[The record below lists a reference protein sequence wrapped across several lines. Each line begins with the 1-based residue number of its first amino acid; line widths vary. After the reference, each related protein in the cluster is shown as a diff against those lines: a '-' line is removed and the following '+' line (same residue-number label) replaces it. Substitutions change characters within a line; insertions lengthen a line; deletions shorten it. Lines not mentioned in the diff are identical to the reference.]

1 MGKFTIFV
9 SISNTTTMKR
19 FLLVSALLLAS
30 VSLFAAK
37 PFKVTNGSLDVLK
50 QDATATWSIDL
61 SEAQFVNN
69 GVFAKENKG
78 DFKTWCEDDYDE
90 RVRLMNEAFFEA
102 FNQYSKGLKLVNEGD
117 APYKVVLKV
126 NTFERSQGPGVMG
139 SCYISIYGT
148 FTVVDTATGET
159 ALEVEVN
166 NVKGDTDFVETDRFP
181 KTMNWFCRD
190 LFKLKK

>member
-1 MGKFTIFV
+1 
-9 SISNTTTMKR
+9 MKR
-19 FLLVSALLLAS
+19 LLLVSALLLAS

-37 PFKVTNGSLDVLK
+37 PLKVTKGSLDVFK
-50 QDATATWSIDL
+50 QDATATWTIDV
-61 SEAQFVNN
+61 SEAKFVNN

-90 RVRLMNEAFFEA
+90 RVRLMNEAFFDS
-102 FNQYSKGLKLVNEGD
+102 FNAKSPGLKLVNDGD
-117 APYKVVLKV
+117 APYKVNLKID
-126 NTFERSQGPGVMG
+126 TFERSQGPGVMG

-148 FTVVDTATGET
+148 LSVIDTASGDT
-159 ALEVEVN
+159 ALEIQVN

-181 KTMNWFCRD
+181 KTMQWFCRD

>member
-1 MGKFTIFV
+1 
-9 SISNTTTMKR
+9 MKKII
-19 FLLVSALLLAS
+19 LVSAFLLAS

-37 PFKVTNGSLDVLK
+37 PLKVTKGSMDVFK
-50 QDATATWSIDL
+50 QDAMATWTIDL

-78 DFKTWCEDDYDE
+78 DFKTWCEGDYDE
-90 RVRLMNEAFFEA
+90 RVRLMNEAFFDA
-102 FNQYSKGLKLVNEGD
+102 FNMYTTGMELVKEGD
-117 APYKVVLKV
+117 APYQVVLKV
-126 NTFERSQGPGVMG
+126 DKFERSQGPGVWG

-148 FTVVDTATGET
+148 LNVIDNATGEQI
-159 ALEVEVN
+159 LEVAVN
-166 NVKGDTDFVETDRFP
+166 NVKGDTDFVENDRFP

>member
-1 MGKFTIFV
+1 
-9 SISNTTTMKR
+9 MKK
-19 FLLVSALLLAS
+19 FLLVSVLLLTA

-37 PFKVTNGSLDVLK
+37 PLKVSKGNLSVLK
-50 QDATATWSIDL
+50 EDATATWTIDL

-69 GVFAKENKG
+69 GIFAKEKKG
-78 DFKTWCEDDYDE
+78 DFKTWCEDDYDV
-90 RVRLMNEAFFEA
+90 RVQLMNEEFFRA
-102 FNQYSKGLKLVNEGD
+102 FNHYSDGLKLVNEGE
-117 APYKVVLKV
+117 APYQVILKV
-126 NTFERSQGPGVMG
+126 DTFERSQGPGVAG

-148 FTVVDTATGET
+148 LSVIDAASGET
-159 ALEVEVN
+159 ALEVKVD

>member
-1 MGKFTIFV
+1 M
-9 SISNTTTMKR
+9 
-19 FLLVSALLLAS
+19 LAC

-37 PFKVTNGSLDVLK
+37 PMKVSKGSLDVLK
-50 QDATATWSIDL
+50 QDATATWTIDL

-69 GVFAKENKG
+69 GIFAKEKKG
-78 DFKTWCEDDYDE
+78 DFKTWCEDDYDV
-90 RVRLMNEAFFEA
+90 RVQLMNDEFFKA
-102 FNQYSKGLKLVNEGD
+102 FNNYSNGLKLVNEGE
-117 APYKVVLKV
+117 APYNVILKV
-126 NTFERSQGPGVMG
+126 NTFERSQGPGIAG

-148 FTVVDTATGET
+148 FTVVDAASGET
-159 ALEVEVN
+159 VLEVQVN

>member
-1 MGKFTIFV
+1 
-9 SISNTTTMKR
+9 MKR
-19 FLLVSALLLAS
+19 ILLVSALLLAS
-30 VSLFAAK
+30 VSVFAAK
-37 PFKVTNGSLDVLK
+37 PFKVTKGGVDVLK

-78 DFKTWCEDDYDE
+78 DFKTWCEGDYDE
-90 RVRLMNEAFFEA
+90 RVQLMNDEFFKA
-102 FNQYSKGLKLVNEGD
+102 FNQYSNGLKLVNEGD
-117 APYKVVLKV
+117 APYQVVLKV
-126 NTFERSQGPGVMG
+126 ATFERSQGPGVMG
-139 SCYISIYGT
+139 SCYISVYGT
-148 FTVVDTATGET
+148 FSVVDAASGET
-159 ALEVEVN
+159 VLEIQVN

>member
-1 MGKFTIFV
+1 
-9 SISNTTTMKR
+9 MKK
-19 FLLVSALLLAS
+19 LLLISALLLTS

-37 PFKVTNGSLDVLK
+37 PLKVSKGSLDVFK
-50 QDATATWSIDL
+50 QDVTATWTIDI

-69 GVFAKENKG
+69 GIFAKENKG
-78 DFKTWCEDDYDE
+78 DFKTWCEGDYDE

-102 FNQYSKGLKLVNEGD
+102 FNEKSPGMKLVSEGE
-117 APYKVVLKV
+117 APYQVILKV

-148 FTVVDTATGET
+148 LSVLDTATGET
-159 ALEVEVN
+159 ALEVNVN
-166 NVKGDTDFVETDRFP
+166 NVKGDTDFNETDRFP

>member
-1 MGKFTIFV
+1 
-9 SISNTTTMKR
+9 MKKI
-19 FLLVSALLLAS
+19 LLISALLLTS

-37 PFKVTNGSLDVLK
+37 PLKVSKGSLDVFK
-50 QDATATWSIDL
+50 QDVTATWTIDI

-69 GVFAKENKG
+69 GIFAKEKKG
-78 DFKTWCEDDYDE
+78 DFKTWCEDDYDV
-90 RVRLMNEAFFEA
+90 RVQLMNDEFFKA
-102 FNQYSKGLKLVNEGD
+102 FNNYSNGLKLVNEGE
-117 APYKVVLKV
+117 APYNVILKV
-126 NTFERSQGPGVMG
+126 NTFERSQGPGIAG

-148 FTVVDTATGET
+148 FTVVDAASGET
-159 ALEVEVN
+159 VLEVQVN

>member
-1 MGKFTIFV
+1 M
-9 SISNTTTMKR
+9 
-19 FLLVSALLLAS
+19 LAC

-37 PFKVTNGSLDVLK
+37 PMKVSKGSLDVLK
-50 QDATATWSIDL
+50 QDATATWTIDL

-69 GVFAKENKG
+69 GIFAKEKKG
-78 DFKTWCEDDYDE
+78 DFKTWCEDDYDV
-90 RVRLMNEAFFEA
+90 RVQLMNDEFFKA
-102 FNQYSKGLKLVNEGD
+102 FNNYSNGLKLVNEGE
-117 APYKVVLKV
+117 APYNVILKV
-126 NTFERSQGPGVMG
+126 NTFERSQGPGIAG

-148 FTVVDTATGET
+148 FTVVDAASGEIV
-159 ALEVEVN
+159 LEVQVN

>member
-1 MGKFTIFV
+1 
-9 SISNTTTMKR
+9 MKKI
-19 FLLVSALLLAS
+19 LLVSALLLAS

-37 PFKVTNGSLDVLK
+37 PLKVAKGSLDVFK
-50 QDATATWSIDL
+50 QDVTATWTIDI

-69 GVFAKENKG
+69 GIFAKENKG
-78 DFKTWCEDDYDE
+78 DFKTWCEGDYDE

-102 FNQYSKGLKLVNEGD
+102 FNEKSPGMKLVNEGE
-117 APYKVVLKV
+117 APYKVILKV

-148 FTVVDTATGET
+148 LSVLDSATGET
-159 ALEVEVN
+159 ALEVNVN

>member
-1 MGKFTIFV
+1 M
-9 SISNTTTMKR
+9 
-19 FLLVSALLLAS
+19 LAC

-37 PFKVTNGSLDVLK
+37 PMKVSKGSLDVLK

-69 GVFAKENKG
+69 GIFAKEKKG
-78 DFKTWCEDDYDE
+78 DFKTWCEDDYDV
-90 RVRLMNEAFFEA
+90 RVQLMNDEFFKA
-102 FNQYSKGLKLVNEGD
+102 FNNYSNGLKLVNEGE
-117 APYKVVLKV
+117 APYNVILKV
-126 NTFERSQGPGVMG
+126 DTFERSQGPGIAG

-148 FTVVDTATGET
+148 FTVVDAASGET
-159 ALEVEVN
+159 VLEVQVN